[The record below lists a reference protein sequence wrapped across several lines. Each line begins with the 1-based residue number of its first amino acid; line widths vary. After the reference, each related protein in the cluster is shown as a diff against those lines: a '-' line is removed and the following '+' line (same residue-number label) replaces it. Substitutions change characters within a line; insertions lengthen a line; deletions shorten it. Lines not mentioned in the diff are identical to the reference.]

1 MADIIIDGM
10 VRVTWATAVANVA
23 APTTTELNAG
33 MALEGTL
40 TPDGLRGFQA
50 DTASVDTSSLVSTFN
65 TSLPGRESFANMGL
79 MLKRQTATD
88 TIYNTL
94 QKGTAGFVV
103 IRRGITATTAW
114 ASAQAVEVYP
124 VVCGREQHQ
133 DPEANSLW
141 RYLVPL
147 MLSAAPNLRAA
158 VA

>member
-10 VRVTWATAVANVA
+10 VRVTWATAVANIG
-23 APTTTELNAG
+23 APTVAELNAG
-33 MALEGTL
+33 MVLENFL

-50 DTASVDTSSLVSTFN
+50 ETAAVDTSSLASTFN
-65 TSLPGRESFANMGL
+65 TSLPGRESYANMGL

-94 QKGTAGFVV
+94 QKGVAGFVV
-103 IRRGITATTAW
+103 IRRGVLVATAW
-114 ASAQAVEVYP
+114 ATAQAVEVYP

-147 MLSAAPNLRAA
+147 MLSAPPNLRAA

>member
-1 MADIIIDGM
+1 MSDVIIDGM
-10 VRVTWATAVANVA
+10 VRVTWATAVASIA

-33 MALEGTL
+33 IALEALL
-40 TPDGLRGFQA
+40 TADGLRGFQPE
-50 DTASVDTSSLVSTFN
+50 TAAVDTSALVSTFN
-65 TSLPGRESFANMGL
+65 TSAPGRESFSGMGL
-79 MLKRQTATD
+79 MLKRQSGTD
-88 TIYNTL
+88 TVYSTL

-103 IRRGITATTAW
+103 IRRGVAAATAW
-114 ASAQAVEVYP
+114 TAAQAVEVYP

-147 MLSAAPNLRAA
+147 MLSSQPNLRAA